1 LTLVFIKIGTG
12 GYNETWKLDYL
23 ADSVLDL
30 LVPIAVFSSEK
41 RADSAL
47 RAIFQLS
54 ARNFNF

>member
-1 LTLVFIKIGTG
+1 LFLLKLERG